1 MQTSG
6 HTGHDERELR
16 GGIKKAKIIHRQLF
30 DPTSQQPLHNYSN
43 KQNSKIRRR
52 WKKLKQKDDDDD
64 QCDQKKKSP
73 NVYKSCPK
81 MIDTFTKIA

>member
-64 QCDQKKKSP
+64 DQCDQIGQFIGLWAS
-73 NVYKSCPK
+73 
-81 MIDTFTKIA
+81 F

>member
-30 DPTSQQPLHNYSN
+30 DPTSQQHNYSN

-64 QCDQKKKSP
+64 QCDQIGQFIGLWAS
-73 NVYKSCPK
+73 
-81 MIDTFTKIA
+81 F